1 MTFSVR
7 AVLSSTATWLLLGV
21 AGCSTGSAN
30 PPQTEGT
37 TGETSGASSGSAA
50 PTSGTS
56 GSIAPM
62 SGSTTGMASG
72 TSGTLTGSGATA
84 SGTSGTTS
92 GATSGSTS
100 GATSGTASG
109 ATSGT
114 ASGAM
119 SGATT
124 SDAGVAPTFADVYT
138 NVIGCTC
145 VPCHGPPAGATT
157 GGFTNGKLDLSSSTA
172 AYMNLV
178 GVKATGSACG
188 TKNLTRVVAGNAA
201 TSLLYN
207 KVAGGTVPC
216 GDPMPDGKPKLTADQ
231 VTLIKNWINGGAS
244 M

>member
-1 MTFSVR
+1 MTFRVR
-7 AVLSSTATWLLLGV
+7 AVLYSTATWLLLV
-21 AGCSTGSAN
+21 AAGCSTGSTS

-37 TGETSGASSGSAA
+37 AGETSGATTSGSAA

-56 GSIAPM
+56 GSTAPT

-92 GATSGSTS
+92 GATTGTTS
-100 GATSGTASG
+100 GATTGTTSG

-119 SGATT
+119 SG
-124 SDAGVAPTFADVYT
+124 SDAGAAPTFADVYM

-157 GGFTNGKLDLSSSTA
+157 GGFTNGKLDMSSSTA